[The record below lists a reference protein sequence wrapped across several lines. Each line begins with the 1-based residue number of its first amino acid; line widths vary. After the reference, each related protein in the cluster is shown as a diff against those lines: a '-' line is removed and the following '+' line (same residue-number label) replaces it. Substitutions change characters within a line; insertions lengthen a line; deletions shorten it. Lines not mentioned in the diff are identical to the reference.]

1 MLRLLYNSRG
11 LGLVEVVIAMF
22 LTVVGVLA
30 LFSLQPIAW
39 QTATRSD
46 NLGRASGI
54 LQEQL
59 MRQEARIMNQCCSV
73 TAGTTGPT
81 TVFAS
86 GQTTA
91 QPGDAP
97 FNVTTTIASVAA
109 NVWRVS
115 VRVAWAGH
123 PGISASLVVTR
134 QQGFVFPAGCA
145 AGGTTCQ

>member
-1 MLRLLYNSRG
+1 
-11 LGLVEVVIAMF
+11 
-22 LTVVGVLA
+22 
-30 LFSLQPIAW
+30 
-39 QTATRSD
+39 
-46 NLGRASGI
+46 
-54 LQEQL
+54 

-123 PGISASLVVTR
+123 PGISESLVVTR